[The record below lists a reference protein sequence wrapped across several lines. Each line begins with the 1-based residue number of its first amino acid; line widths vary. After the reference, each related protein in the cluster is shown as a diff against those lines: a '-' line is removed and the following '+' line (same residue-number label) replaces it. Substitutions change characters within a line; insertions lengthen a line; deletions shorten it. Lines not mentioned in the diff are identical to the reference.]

1 MPSDEFSAGCSK
13 QERPALFFSRDMH
26 GTARVWLPVCLG
38 LAGVLALGSCATDRK
53 RDPGTDKRKF
63 EAVDLVQPQVSADA
77 DAAARTAPY
86 RLQIWQRDLDAT
98 DNRAFARAVSGL
110 RSNLPAY
117 VSLLSAARLPES
129 PRGRQAVAELIRE
142 GLDSGLVKTDPWPEV
157 LADVVA
163 TLARPAGEGPLVT
176 VTPTG
181 EALDVPKVREARLL
195 ASFADPMEKET
206 QGAGAKG
213 GESQAS
219 VAARL
224 AAMELARELPAD
236 ARAELMHWRLFDPS
250 REIRFAAAESFRNDP
265 RSLTKE
271 HLENLLKAVRNG
283 HRELR
288 ADCAL
293 LLTHLERRLEVRI
306 PGGNLTGLT
315 LDAHAPEPVRL
326 KQLAVWETWLA
337 NVDPALAR
345 LKAVAERD
353 GDDAGD

>member
-13 QERPALFFSRDMH
+13 QERPALFFLRVMR
-26 GTARVWLPVCLG
+26 GTAGLGLPLCIG
-38 LAGVLALGSCATDRK
+38 LAGVLVLGSCATDRK
-53 RDPGTDKRKF
+53 RDPGIDKRKF
-63 EAVDLVQPQVSADA
+63 EAVELAQPQVSAETG
-77 DAAARTAPY
+77 AAARTAPY
-86 RLQIWQRDLDAT
+86 RLQIWQRDLDTT

-117 VSLLSAARLPES
+117 VSLLSTARLPES

-142 GLDSGLVKTDPWPEV
+142 GLDSGLVKTDPWPDV

-163 TLARPAGEGPLVT
+163 TLARPAGEGALVT

-181 EALDVPKVREARLL
+181 EALDVAKVREARLL
-195 ASFADPMEKET
+195 ASFADPKE
-206 QGAGAKG
+206 AGAKG

-224 AAMELARELPAD
+224 AAMELARELPMD

-250 REIRFAAAESFRNDP
+250 REIRFAAAESFRHDP
-265 RSLTKE
+265 RSLTRE
-271 HLENLLKAVRNG
+271 HLSNLLRAVRSG

-326 KQLAVWETWLA
+326 KQLTVWETWLA